1 MRRQEDYLA
10 GAAAGVVAGLVAVF
24 LMEKAQ
30 ERLRPL
36 APPRLTGGRL
46 STGQAAETVSAAMSD
61 RPTPPPVSS
70 DAGRLVH
77 YATGAALGLVYGVLA
92 ERFKAV
98 TSGFGLS
105 FGTGMAMGID
115 ETLLPALGLAP
126 PVEKA
131 TPGQHLYSL
140 ASHLVFGASLEGA
153 RRLLRGG

>member
-1 MRRQEDYLA
+1 MRRREDYLA
-10 GAAAGVVAGLVAVF
+10 GAAAGVVAGLVAAF

-30 ERLRPL
+30 ERLRLL
-36 APPRLTGGRL
+36 APRLTL
-46 STGQAAETVSAAMSD
+46 PSTELAAEAVAGKPM
-61 RPTPPPVSS
+61 PPPVRS

-77 YATGAALGLVYGVLA
+77 YVTGAALGLVYGVLA

-115 ETLLPALGLAP
+115 ESLIPALGLAP
-126 PVEKA
+126 PVHKS